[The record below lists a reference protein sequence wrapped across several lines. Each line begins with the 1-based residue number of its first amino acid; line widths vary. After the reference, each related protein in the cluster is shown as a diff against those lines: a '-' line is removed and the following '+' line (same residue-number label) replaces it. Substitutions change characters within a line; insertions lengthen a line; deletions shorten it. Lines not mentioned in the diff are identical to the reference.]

1 MGEIADDVIEG
12 FRCQA
17 CADIVDH
24 KRPGY
29 PRFCWECSREALR
42 STGAK
47 PDHHH
52 VRRARA
58 E

>member
-1 MGEIADDVIEG
+1 MGEMANDVVEG

-17 CADIVDH
+17 CGDIIDY
-24 KRPGY
+24 KRPGF
-29 PRFCWECSREALR
+29 PRFCWECERANKR
-42 STGAK
+42 A
-47 PDHHH
+47 PARNDHHH